1 MESREDAYAHLELRT
16 LEQSLHS
23 ESVPWKL
30 HVWLESLHVAQ
41 QLSRDEVTL
50 SLLRDFTTIRP
61 QDYCQEL
68 VSPALPLLCNRL
80 ATSKDYAITKRLS
93 AIFSHCYGSA
103 PTPSVPQMDLT
114 LSTQLDAHFLNN
126 PEMSDVMLLVEGRPF
141 YSHRVLLMSASK
153 RFRSLLSFCGSDTS
167 TIHISDIT

>member
-1 MESREDAYAHLELRT
+1 MYILYVQVSFPCRPMSVRTRRIPGHQWRAGRMPMPTWSYAPWNSPCIPKAQKYYLIHFRLFET
-16 LEQSLHS
+16 LFSMTDLSKSSLGILICGLICS
-23 ESVPWKL
+23 PGVPWKL

-80 ATSKDYAITKRLS
+80 ATSKVAMTCS
-93 AIFSHCYGSA
+93 
-103 PTPSVPQMDLT
+103 P
-114 LSTQLDAHFLNN
+114 
-126 PEMSDVMLLVEGRPF
+126 
-141 YSHRVLLMSASK
+141 
-153 RFRSLLSFCGSDTS
+153 
-167 TIHISDIT
+167 